1 MSIPGFFD
9 ASDFDILRVIQ
20 SQYAGSPR
28 LKSLT
33 ATCWSLLNPESAI
46 GLMYEHMIDPLI
58 DGMPPGV
65 VFKAPGYLE
74 ISSMRRI
81 LDAADLIKFTVI
93 RYMRVPC
100 QVRRM
105 SCRSDFLKVDKS
117 GGHQDSYPRRWA
129 VGPSGQV
136 SQVLC
141 DTAPHTQ
148 LMVFL

>member
-1 MSIPGFFD
+1 M
-9 ASDFDILRVIQ
+9 
-20 SQYAGSPR
+20 PR
-28 LKSLT
+28 RKVT
-33 ATCWSLLNPESAI
+33 HCGTGPESCTGQA
-46 GLMYEHMIDPLI
+46 GW
-58 DGMPPGV
+58 
-65 VFKAPGYLE
+65 
-74 ISSMRRI
+74 
-81 LDAADLIKFTVI
+81 ADLIKFTVI

-105 SCRSDFLKVDKS
+105 SCRSNFLKVDKS

>member
-1 MSIPGFFD
+1 MNK
-9 ASDFDILRVIQ
+9 LNWL
-20 SQYAGSPR
+20 YAR
-28 LKSLT
+28 LT
-33 ATCWSLLNPESAI
+33 AGEAI
-46 GLMYEHMIDPLI
+46 GVDFPVKVPYRKITFNPGCVVI